1 MGLGDDGSKV
11 ESWDVKKSK
20 GRKKKD
26 DDDDDEV
33 EETGCWIKLRF
44 IGSCITSRSK
54 VENSV
59 SGISTHE
66 SKSTNDTSRD
76 QPAAPAIPST
86 TTSNAE
92 SNSSSSKLEEELKV
106 SSRLR
111 KFAFNDLKLAT
122 RNFRPESLLG
132 EGGFGCVFKG
142 WIEENGT
149 APVKPGTGLTVAVKT
164 LNHDGLQGHR
174 EWLAEVNFLGDLVHP
189 NLVKFIGYCIEDDQR
204 LLVYEFMPRGSLENH
219 LFRRSLPLPWSI
231 RMKIAVG
238 AAKGLAFLHEEAER
252 PVIYRD
258 FKTSN
263 ILLDAVFI
271 WLPYLLLPGIQ
282 CQTFGF
288 GLAKDAPDEGKTH
301 VSTRVMGTY
310 GYAAPEYV
318 MTGHLT
324 SKSDVYSF
332 GVVLL
337 EMLTGRRS
345 MDKNRPNGEHNLVEW
360 ARPHLGERRRFYRLI
375 DPRLEGHF
383 SIKGAQKAAQLAAR
397 CLSRD
402 PKARPL
408 MSEVVDALKPLPN
421 LKDMASSSYYFQTM
435 QADRVSSSPN
445 GKNGLRNQFTFP
457 RNGQQH
463 PRSLSIPN
471 GSHAS
476 PYHQH
481 AHNSPKPNG
490 AEQLTRTRRQR
501 RKSAMVPIV
510 LLFFFCFPFNA
521 GARCFGSFKKLQL
534 PAVGSES
541 YAFDSHNVGP
551 YTGLNDGRIVKYEG
565 PEAGFVEFATTSAN
579 RSKEFCDGT
588 DGTDPILTLI
598 CGRAIGMEINHKT
611 GELYLVD
618 ANYGL
623 MVVGSRGGLA
633 TQLAG
638 GGDAEG
644 FDQVDSLAID
654 PTTGAVYIGDV
665 GTIFQK
671 TKNMT
676 EILLSGDTSGR
687 LLKYEP
693 KTKRLTVLLRGLA
706 VANGVAVSKD
716 GSFVLV
722 SEYIA
727 CRITRYWLK
736 GPKANTSEIFVELPG
751 NPDNIQRTESGDF
764 WLAVNIQ
771 KLYPKLTCF
780 ALGQRISANGQILET
795 LNFFAESII
804 QLTSPKSMSILAHYT
819 WLRWIPIL

>member
-26 DDDDDEV
+26 EDDDDDV

-132 EGGFGCVFKG
+132 EGGFGCVFK
-142 WIEENGT
+142 
-149 APVKPGTGLTVAVKT
+149 
-164 LNHDGLQGHR
+164 DGLKRMAQHQLNLGPDLLLLSLTSYSIVLTFYFT
-174 EWLAEVNFLGDLVHP
+174 WQAEVNFLGDLVHP
-189 NLVKFIGYCIEDDQR
+189 NLVKLIGYCIEDDQR

-231 RMKIAVG
+231 RMKIALG

-263 ILLDAVFI
+263 ILLDAEYNAK
-271 WLPYLLLPGIQ
+271 LSD
-282 CQTFGF
+282 F

-471 GSHAS
+471 GSHTS

-481 AHNSPKPNG
+481 AHNSPKPNERLLEKEVVNTSYLSCDLRG
-490 AEQLTRTRRQR
+490 IQL
-501 RKSAMVPIV
+501 S
-510 LLFFFCFPFNA
+510 L
-521 GARCFGSFKKLQL
+521 S
-534 PAVGSES
+534 
-541 YAFDSHNVGP
+541 
-551 YTGLNDGRIVKYEG
+551 GRM
-565 PEAGFVEFATTSAN
+565 
-579 RSKEFCDGT
+579 SKEFCDGT
-588 DGTDPILTLI
+588 DGTDPIVTLI
-598 CGRAIGMEINHKT
+598 CGRAIGMEFNHKT

-618 ANYGL
+618 AYYGL

-638 GGDAEG
+638 GGDGER

-654 PTTGAVYIGDV
+654 PTTGAVYIGDI

-687 LLKYEP
+687 LLKYDP

-706 VANGVAVSKD
+706 MANG
-716 GSFVLV
+716 
-722 SEYIA
+722 
-727 CRITRYWLK
+727 WL
-736 GPKANTSEIFVELPG
+736 ANTSEIFVELPG

-764 WLAVNIQ
+764 WVAVNIQ

-780 ALGQRISANGQILET
+780 ALGQRISAKGEILET
-795 LNFFAESII
+795 VNFYAEYNTTYITEVHEHLGSLYLASVDTNFVGVYRG
-804 QLTSPKSMSILAHYT
+804 LTGSGKLVLS
-819 WLRWIPIL
+819 